1 MTITVGASMLSL
13 DLTNIQNQINLLIN
27 AGADSLVSGS
37 TIFESIDKEKTITQ
51 LKS

>member
-1 MTITVGASMLSL
+1 MTITVG
-13 DLTNIQNQINLLIN
+13 
-27 AGADSLVSGS
+27 GDSLISFS